1 MINSVVLVGRLTKD
15 IEIRKTQNNLSVTSF
30 SLAVDD
36 RTKDAEGNK
45 TTSFINCSA
54 WRQSADYLGQYTHKG
69 SLIGIEGYLQQRSFT
84 RRDGTKANTL
94 EVVVNRV
101 TLLESKGSRT
111 QSAGGTTQTVE
122 PTSAPVDEPDTSEE
136 KTDVTSG
143 DLTDDDLPF

>member
-30 SLAVDD
+30 SLAVDN

-45 TTSFINCSA
+45 STSFINCSA
-54 WRQSADYLGQYTHKG
+54 WRQSADYLSSYTHKG

-84 RRDGTKANTL
+84 RKDGTKASTT

-101 TLLESKGSRT
+101 TLLESRGS
-111 QSAGGTTQTVE
+111 SANNASNNA
-122 PTSAPVDEPDTSEE
+122 PASSSAIDEPDTSEE

-143 DLTDDDLPF
+143 GLTDDDLPF

>member
-1 MINSVVLVGRLTKD
+1 MINSVVLVGRLTKE
-15 IEIRKTQNNLSVTSF
+15 IEIRKTQSNISVTSF

-54 WRQSADYLGQYTHKG
+54 WRQNADYLSQYTHKG
-69 SLIGIEGYLQQRSFT
+69 SLVGIEGYLQQRSFT

-94 EVVVNRV
+94 EVVVNGV
-101 TLLESKGSRT
+101 TLLEPKGSRV
-111 QSAGGTTQTVE
+111 GTTVGTTNV
-122 PTSAPVDEPDTSEE
+122 PANAPIDVPDTSEE
-136 KTDVTSG
+136 KTDVTGS